1 MITISRILHPTDLSK
16 NSRAA
21 LRYASD
27 LARHY
32 HADLHLVTV
41 VDTRGFTGS
50 IAEPEFFPMD
60 FLQDY
65 MKETE
70 TKLTELTFEGMQH
83 CGKIVREVFSGTP
96 YTEIIKYVDKSGI
109 DLIVMGTHGYTGI
122 KHLLIG
128 SVAENVVRRAPCPVL
143 TVRPDTRGP

>member
-1 MITISRILHPTDLSK
+1 MIKISRILHPTDLSE
-16 NSRAA
+16 NSKPA

-32 HADLHLVTV
+32 HAGLHIVTV
-41 VDTRGFTGS
+41 VDTRAFTGS
-50 IAEPEFFPMD
+50 VAEPEFFPVD

-70 TKLTELTFEGMQH
+70 KKLAELTFEGMQH
-83 CGKIVREVFSGTP
+83 CSKIVREVFSGTP
-96 YTEIIKYVDKSGI
+96 YNEIIKYAEKSGI
-109 DLIVMGTHGYTGI
+109 DLIVMGTHGYTGL
-122 KHLLIG
+122 KHMLIG

-143 TVRPDTRGP
+143 TVRPDKRDS